1 MSDKRAYIEYK
12 NNTLLPLIEQRISQC
27 PEDYKNIEIEIEQ
40 KIDQAIEID
49 QKNEQK
55 ISTKCVG
62 PSLNL
67 NLNLNVNLDL
77 IKQKQKECIKNENKI
92 NTTSMIH
99 IPIVIR
105 YTVEEEKK

>member
-55 ISTKCVG
+55 KSTKCVG

-67 NLNLNVNLDL
+67 NLNL

-92 NTTSMIH
+92 NTVPIIH

-105 YTVEEEKK
+105 YTVEENK